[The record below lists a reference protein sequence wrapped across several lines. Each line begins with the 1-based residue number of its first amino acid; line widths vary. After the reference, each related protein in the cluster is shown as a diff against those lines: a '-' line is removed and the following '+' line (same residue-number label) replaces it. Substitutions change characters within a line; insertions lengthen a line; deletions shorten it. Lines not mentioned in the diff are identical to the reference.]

1 MNLSSVLHLGGGE
14 GCYRFFTGF
23 IPNSLN
29 ANPLFNNHPAFSA
42 GSSPRNWLQSLVA
55 VRVPCRRV
63 KIPRQSPGKH
73 LNWDVPSVF
82 GSFL

>member
-14 GCYRFFTGF
+14 RCYRFFTGF

-42 GSSPRNWLQSLVA
+42 GSSPRNWLQSLLA

-73 LNWDVPSVF
+73 LNWDVPFVF